1 MKIKHL
7 FPVWFAFH
15 ASPCSGSVH
24 SVMDVQLARGCFA
37 CPGNPQVKKQSTFL
51 QMQVL
56 FSCSHAPGKFFGIF
70 HLSPPWK
77 NRARREAG
85 DPKCRH
91 DEHTVLQMHPNSL
104 AAVHVCE
111 GSTAGKFCQYSA
123 HIRKIKGPDY
133 FPFLVWVFDFISPLS
148 YIFFLWKRLT
158 HHASLQI
165 KTGIS
170 TC

>member
-1 MKIKHL
+1 MKIKHFL
-7 FPVWFAFH
+7 PVWLALH
-15 ASPCSGSVH
+15 AHPRSGSVH
-24 SVMDVQLARGCFA
+24 SVMNVQLARGCFA
-37 CPGNPQVKKQSTFL
+37 CPCNPQVKKQSTFL

-70 HLSPPWK
+70 HLSPME

-91 DEHTVLQMHPNSL
+91 DEHRVLQMHPNSL

-111 GSTAGKFCQYSA
+111 GSTAGKFCQYSS
-123 HIRKIKGPDY
+123 HIRKIKDPD
-133 FPFLVWVFDFISPLS
+133 FFFSLVWVFDFITFLS
-148 YIFFLWKRLT
+148 YIVFLWKRLT
-158 HHASLQI
+158 HHASLQK

-170 TC
+170 SC